1 MLDRILIIIRWQ
13 MKKIPTSETLSHEE
27 NQEVLI
33 LDITEDKKFSMRKYC
48 LIII

>member
-1 MLDRILIIIRWQ
+1 
-13 MKKIPTSETLSHEE
+13 MKKIPTS
-27 NQEVLI
+27 EVLI

>member
-1 MLDRILIIIRWQ
+1 
-13 MKKIPTSETLSHEE
+13 MKKIPTSETLICHEE